1 MNTRSGGWW
10 VLADK
15 DLPWKSNNCQMNI
28 VCDSPTEKF
37 NEQFWDVNPWDDKM
51 SVLCGLGSA
60 QPGEGKGKWNM
71 STISVKVDCYLLG
84 MWIGS
89 DHLLSCCVVLFV
101 WVRFKATVGL
111 IYIIMLIRSFRPP
124 EHLVVLLNLISRRK
138 LLWSVSV
145 PHLLP
150 VSRRFVE
157 LDGNGNRSSSTWS
170 IKQFWRWVCFL
181 FFQKPYKKFR
191 VDLSYNVSLKNG
203 TTVQYV

>member
-1 MNTRSGGWW
+1 
-10 VLADK
+10 
-15 DLPWKSNNCQMNI
+15 MNI

-101 WVRFKATVGL
+101 WVRFKATVAL

-170 IKQFWRWVCFL
+170 IKKQFWWWVRFL
-181 FFQKPYKKFR
+181 FLFR
-191 VDLSYNVSLKNG
+191 SRIKSSELTFPTTFLSRMELLFNMCKILFVRL
-203 TTVQYV
+203 